1 MNLGVTSRVASS
13 VGTIGKRF
21 WMGGTNEEP
30 IWMWG
35 TTKSRDEV
43 FGLHGRGQKWWATF
57 FQKIGGKKW
66 HWRMLWLIFK
76 VFNEISWCV
85 EKILHHARRTLSPPP
100 PPLQE
105 LVLPTLNSDSA
116 IPNCEVITKSTTSFV
131 LKFIFDYFLA
141 IVYKSLMQEQYGA
154 AILKPIAVLFYYP
167 SCYFVAN
174 VD

>member
-1 MNLGVTSRVASS
+1 MIDCILLYTCTSTEFYFFNWLPFFMNSGVTSRVASS
-13 VGTIGKRF
+13 VGIIGKRF

-76 VFNEISWCV
+76 VFSEISWCV

-100 PPLQE
+100 
-105 LVLPTLNSDSA
+105 TGISSANS
-116 IPNCEVITKSTTSFV
+116 
-131 LKFIFDYFLA
+131 
-141 IVYKSLMQEQYGA
+141 
-154 AILKPIAVLFYYP
+154 
-167 SCYFVAN
+167 
-174 VD
+174 

>member
-100 PPLQE
+100 PLQE

-154 AILKPIAVLFYYP
+154 AILKHIAVLFYYP

>member
-1 MNLGVTSRVASS
+1 MCREDPAP
-13 VGTIGKRF
+13 R
-21 WMGGTNEEP
+21 
-30 IWMWG
+30 
-35 TTKSRDEV
+35 TTYS
-43 FGLHGRGQKWWATF
+43 L
-57 FQKIGGKKW
+57 
-66 HWRMLWLIFK
+66 
-76 VFNEISWCV
+76 
-85 EKILHHARRTLSPPP
+85 PP

-154 AILKPIAVLFYYP
+154 AILKHIAVLFYYP

>member
-1 MNLGVTSRVASS
+1 MNSGVTSRVASS
-13 VGTIGKRF
+13 VGIIGKRF

-76 VFNEISWCV
+76 VFSEISWCV
-85 EKILHHARRTLSPPP
+85 EKILHHARRTLS

-154 AILKPIAVLFYYP
+154 AILKHTTVLFYYP
-167 SCYFVAN
+167 CCYFVAN